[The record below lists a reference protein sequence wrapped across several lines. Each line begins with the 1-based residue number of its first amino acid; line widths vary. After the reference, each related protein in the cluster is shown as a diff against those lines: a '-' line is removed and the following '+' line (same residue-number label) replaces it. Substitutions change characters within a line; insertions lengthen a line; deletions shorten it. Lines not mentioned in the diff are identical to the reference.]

1 MSIETRSDWVWKLKL
16 LKYADEEVEVILIMD
31 MDLGGMSVTNDIES
45 VIQALRADLPRPPAE
60 FPIIYRDSMQN
71 WDEVILDHVSRFKTF
86 AALPRNKTLDFVARE
101 AASRWATRRR
111 DLPPAA

>member
-1 MSIETRSDWVWKLKL
+1 MGTRLGVFILFAQFQQL
-16 LKYADEEVEVILIMD
+16 CAGNFTGLAD
-31 MDLGGMSVTNDIES
+31 
-45 VIQALRADLPRPPAE
+45 
-60 FPIIYRDSMQN
+60 
-71 WDEVILDHVSRFKTF
+71 SRFKTF